1 MKLAKFLNAFKRD
14 ENGVTGL
21 EYAILAAIVVVA
33 LVSQKDVIPKAFTT
47 AFGAI
52 TNAVTSAVPDNK

>member
-1 MKLAKFLNAFKRD
+1 MKLANFLNAFKRD

-33 LVSQKDVIPKAFTT
+33 LVSQKDVITNAFTT
-47 AFGAI
+47 TF
-52 TNAVTSAVPDNK
+52 TAVKTAVGTATGT